1 MCLVFLALL
10 GISRFR
16 AWVLTVW
23 VIKVGFAMEEKAE
36 EGGGTQRSGA
46 V

>member
-16 AWVLTVW
+16 VWVLTVW
-23 VIKVGFAMEEKAE
+23 VMKVRFAMEEKAKE
-36 EGGGTQRSGA
+36 CGGTQRSGA